1 MNTETRNLKLKTSWI
16 SQSIDANDYFNLTID
31 NTQGKIENNNESY
44 TWYNVNLRQLM
55 GDSYYNK
62 YSRFAITLI
71 QNQSTFLP
79 TTYNTNESSANS
91 DMYNNTMIEYYIS
104 GFNFDP
110 AANQVL
116 FQTSIDAM
124 IPINAS
130 GAGYE
135 TTNVL
140 QNYKK
145 PTYYFSKSVGTDI
158 INISINRIVLNTQQ
172 PRIVNSIN
180 DIMGQ
185 SIFMFEIVGIN

>member
-16 SQSIDANDYFNLTID
+16 SQSIDANNYFNLTID

-71 QNQSTFLP
+71 QNQCTFLP
-79 TTYNTNESSANS
+79 TTYNTNASSLNS
-91 DMYNNTMIEYYIS
+91 DMYNNTMIEYYMS

-110 AANQVL
+110 AANRVL
-116 FQTSIDAM
+116 FQTSIEPM
-124 IPINAS
+124 LPINS
-130 GAGYE
+130 TGEGYQ
-135 TTNVL
+135 TTNES
-140 QNYKK
+140 QSNKK

-180 DIMGQ
+180 DIIGK